1 MGDEIM
7 RSIVV
12 LGTAHCLQGAMNSQ
26 RQRIDDPSYRRL
38 VEQLISSYRYRVEII
53 FEEAAGCGPTDAQK
67 IADQAQIRYMDVDPS
82 PDERVRLGM
91 RPKPPSEGG
100 PIDERG
106 LDCYSLDGVEMLEAQ
121 DQRENHWLREI
132 KESDFSGGLLICGYM
147 HTLSLAF
154 RFRAAGFRVESL
166 SYIPYHKL
174 CPRMH
179 ADSLPTP

>member
-1 MGDEIM
+1 M

-12 LGTAHCLQGAMNSQ
+12 LGTAHPLQGAVNSRWQ
-26 RQRIDDPSYRRL
+26 NIDDPSYRRL

-67 IADQAQIRYMDVDPS
+67 IAGLAQIRYLDIDPS

-91 RPKPPSEGG
+91 RPKPPSAGG

-106 LDCYSLDGVEMLEAQ
+106 LDCYSRDDVEMLEAQ

-132 KESDFSGGLLICGYM
+132 KETDFNCGLLICGYM
-147 HTLSLAF
+147 HNLSLAF
-154 RFRAAGFRVESL
+154 RFQAAGFRVEAL

-174 CPRMH
+174 CPRAH
-179 ADSLPTP
+179 ADSLG